1 MKKNRF
7 SQKIKTL
14 LTLIAIMWI
23 VLAVNFFIFHNS
35 LLHYG
40 IAPRSVSGLIGIFFA
55 PFLHANKVHLTSNTV
70 PFLILG
76 YLSMRNGTG
85 EFYSVFIVSMIT
97 SGLGTWIIGS
107 SGTVHIGAS
116 GIVFGLFG
124 YLLLKGYF
132 QRKPIS
138 IITSILVAFL
148 YGGMIF
154 GILPKYPGVSWQCHL
169 FGFLGGILAAKTM
182 SRRITINTNNINY

>member
-1 MKKNRF
+1 MKKDRF

-14 LTLIAIMWI
+14 LTLVIIMWG
-23 VLAVNFFIFHNS
+23 VLFLNFFIFNNS
-35 LLHYG
+35 LLGYG
-40 IAPRSVSGLIGIFFA
+40 IVPRTISGLRGILFA
-55 PFLHANKVHLTSNTV
+55 PFLHANRLHLASNTV

-85 EFYSVFIVSMIT
+85 EFYSVFIVSMVT
-97 SGLGTWIIGS
+97 SGLGTWITGS

-132 QRKPIS
+132 QRKPLS
-138 IITSILVAFL
+138 IMTSVLVAFL

-154 GILPKYPGVSWQCHL
+154 GILPRYPGVSWQCHL
-169 FGFLGGILAAKTM
+169 FGFLGGVFSAKAM
-182 SRRITINTNNINY
+182 SRRITINTNKINY